1 MIPEERS
8 LPLFP
13 LNTVLFPGATMP
25 LQIFEERYRRML
37 QDCLN
42 EDSRLGIVLIKEGKE
57 VGETATPHAVGTIAQ
72 IIQVKE
78 VETSGRYFISI
89 TGENR
94 FIIKDI
100 IKQEPYLTAVVEIL
114 QESEDAVPPQLLTDL
129 ENTLDQY
136 RSLLVGLDG
145 GWSRKSKPIEPT
157 DTATLSYRV
166 GDLLQ
171 MTLSQKQAL
180 LEESSAPVRIGSE
193 LKLLHKDIET
203 LKREVSQEFLR
214 KFSSHCY

>member
-214 KFSSHCY
+214 KFSSH

>member
-25 LQIFEERYRRML
+25 LQIFEERYLRML

-114 QESEDAVPPQLLTDL
+114 QESEDAIPPQLLTDL

-157 DTATLSYRV
+157 DTATLSYKV

-214 KFSSHCY
+214 KFSSH

>member
-1 MIPEERS
+1 
-8 LPLFP
+8 
-13 LNTVLFPGATMP
+13 
-25 LQIFEERYRRML
+25 
-37 QDCLN
+37 
-42 EDSRLGIVLIKEGKE
+42 
-57 VGETATPHAVGTIAQ
+57 TPHAVGTVAR

-100 IKQEPYLTAVVEIL
+100 IKQEPYLMAVIEML
-114 QESEDAVPPQLLTDL
+114 QESEDTVPPQLLTDL
-129 ENTLDQY
+129 EKTLDQY

-145 GWSRKSKPIEPT
+145 GWSRKSKPIEET
-157 DTATLSYRV
+157 DTVILSYRV

-193 LKLLHKDIET
+193 LKLLHKDIEI

-214 KFSSHCY
+214 KFSSH

>member
-1 MIPEERS
+1 LIPEERS

-25 LQIFEERYRRML
+25 LQIFEERYLRML

-114 QESEDAVPPQLLTDL
+114 QESEDAIPPQLLTDL

-157 DTATLSYRV
+157 DTATLSYKV

-214 KFSSHCY
+214 KFSSH